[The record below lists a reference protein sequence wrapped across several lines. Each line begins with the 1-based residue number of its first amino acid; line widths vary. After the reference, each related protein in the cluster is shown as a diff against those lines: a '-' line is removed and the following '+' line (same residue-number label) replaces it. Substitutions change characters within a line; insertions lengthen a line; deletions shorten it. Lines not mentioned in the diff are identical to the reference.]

1 MKKQRG
7 NVVSTEMKRGLRQT
21 PRRKPSRH
29 GFETISDIIHRL
41 EDHIIPNRFD
51 LPLSL
56 QLDGAQLLREEM
68 NEALQ

>member
-7 NVVSTEMKRGLRQT
+7 DVVSTAMKNDLGRTR
-21 PRRKPSRH
+21 RRKPSRH

-41 EDHIIPNRFD
+41 EDHIIPDRFD

-56 QLDGAQLLREEM
+56 QLDGAHLLREEM
-68 NEALQ
+68 NEGLQ